1 MQIGELSAVTG
12 VSVRTIRFYE
22 ERGILPAPDRT
33 PAGYRSYDPDAISRL
48 RFLRSAQAAG
58 LTLAEIAGIL
68 TVRDRG
74 EAPCDHT
81 RHLLQAKRQE
91 VAGRIEQL
99 RSLADELERLLAAG
113 QAIDSRVCRAED
125 VCSIIPARP

>member
-1 MQIGELSAVTG
+1 MVAW
-12 VSVRTIRFYE
+12 
-22 ERGILPAPDRT
+22 
-33 PAGYRSYDPDAISRL
+33 RL
-48 RFLRSAQAAG
+48 
-58 LTLAEIAGIL
+58 
-68 TVRDRG
+68 
-74 EAPCDHT
+74 T
-81 RHLLQAKRQE
+81 RHLLQARRQE